1 MFVLLFLSGYL
12 HTRFSPHS
20 AFPQAPMAGWSM
32 FPSRIRKMSPSRL
45 RRVSRKVKFGANT
58 DGAEWGA
65 KRMKTTTGW
74 DNSLH
79 SSHAVIWAGGPLLYE
94 GVQLVQNSAA
104 LNGTQRVLL
113 DHVLSEEEC
122 AELRQLAHVRT
133 VLQIVHLFLSQCV
146 KLYLKWF
153 LYSCPK
159 DCHDGRRRLQRQ
171 DVPSHSQWEVRR
183 SQCA

>member
-45 RRVSRKVKFGANT
+45 HRVSRKVKFGANT
-58 DGAEWGA
+58 AEWGA